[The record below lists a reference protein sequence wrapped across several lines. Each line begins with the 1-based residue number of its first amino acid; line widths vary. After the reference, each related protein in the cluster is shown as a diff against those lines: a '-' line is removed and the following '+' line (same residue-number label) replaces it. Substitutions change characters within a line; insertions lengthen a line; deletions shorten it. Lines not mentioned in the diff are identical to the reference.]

1 MNDIEIHICSS
12 CTMNELYTFEEES
25 SFSFTFGEPP
35 EASAGH
41 GEQRRHPR
49 RCGGAVQRQ
58 QRFYA
63 EARLDG
69 RPAQRTTQ
77 SHSVYTWAWVIQEWP
92 TAGRGSST

>member
-1 MNDIEIHICSS
+1 MYCLKSGYTELMKDMHICSS

-49 RCGGAVQRQ
+49 RSGGAVQRQ

-69 RPAQRTTQ
+69 RPAQRQRHDTQ
-77 SHSVYTWAWVIQEWP
+77 STS
-92 TAGRGSST
+92 G